1 MHLGISP
8 VGSHVIIN
16 LRMLERE
23 NSLDVELVAEID
35 GGEDGGKLQEE
46 DDPHQAGIDGQED
59 PVLGGSG
66 DESKDGEEEEH
77 DPNGNNE
84 VGHCGKVLR
93 EKPEAGEEVEVDE
106 YAAKVEHGG
115 GGAKQK
121 QVETPQQGLVGAH
134 LSM

>member
-59 PVLGGSG
+59 PVFGGSG

-93 EKPEAGEEVEVDE
+93 EKPEAGEKVEVDE
-106 YAAKVEHGG
+106 DAAEVEHGR
-115 GGAKQK
+115 GGAEEQH
-121 QVETPQQGLVGAH
+121 VETPQQWLVDSH
-134 LSM
+134 L

>member
-1 MHLGISP
+1 MYLGISP

-93 EKPEAGEEVEVDE
+93 EKPEAGHGVEV
-106 YAAKVEHGG
+106 G
-115 GGAKQK
+115 
-121 QVETPQQGLVGAH
+121 
-134 LSM
+134 SR